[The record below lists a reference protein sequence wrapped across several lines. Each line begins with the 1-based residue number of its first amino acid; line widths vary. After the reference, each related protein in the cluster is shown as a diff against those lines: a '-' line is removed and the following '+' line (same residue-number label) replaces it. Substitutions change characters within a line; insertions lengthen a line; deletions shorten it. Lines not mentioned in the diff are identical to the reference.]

1 MNPTTWT
8 IYREYLDKTGNDA
21 VAASLALADALQST
35 LDARQ
40 SESERPTSEALVLT
54 VKQAAVRLNVSIR
67 TIYDLADTGQ
77 LPCQRIG
84 KGRGT
89 LRFRREDVEN
99 FTLPD
104 HPRAS
109 VPVTSRSSHGA
120 VPVLTTS
127 TVLSSGIVRRH

>member
-21 VAASLALADALQST
+21 VAASLALADTLQST

-40 SESERPTSEALVLT
+40 SESERPAGEALVLT
-54 VKQAAVRLNVSIR
+54 AKQAAVRLSVSIR
-67 TIYDLADTGQ
+67 TIYDLADSGQ

-89 LRFRREDVEN
+89 LRFRHEDVEN

-104 HPRAS
+104 RPRAS
-109 VPVTSRSSHGA
+109 VPVASRSSREA
-120 VPVLTTS
+120 APVLATS
-127 TVLSSGIVRRH
+127 TVMSSGIVRRH